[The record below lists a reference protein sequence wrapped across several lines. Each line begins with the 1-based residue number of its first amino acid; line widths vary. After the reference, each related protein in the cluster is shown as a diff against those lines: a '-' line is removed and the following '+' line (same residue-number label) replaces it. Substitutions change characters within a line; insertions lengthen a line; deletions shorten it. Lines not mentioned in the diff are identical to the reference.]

1 MYTNMFKI
9 SFVYEKDIFCAITRT
24 RVIMTVKV
32 NAVMYKLKKTELF
45 KQIYS
50 KFSINTSLNLFE

>member
-24 RVIMTVKV
+24 SVTVKV
-32 NAVMYKLKKTELF
+32 NVVMYKL
-45 KQIYS
+45 
-50 KFSINTSLNLFE
+50 